1 YDFWEELVRSRRELS
16 EPLAL
21 PVGNIEF
28 EFDEFK
34 QKSYIVGSNYK
45 LDLSESSS
53 GFQSFVPLFL
63 VSRNIALSIN
73 QNRESSQ
80 NELSGE
86 EQKALQAKV
95 QKILADDSLAD
106 EVKEAALK
114 LLSFQY
120 RNECFLNIV
129 EEIEQNLFP
138 KSQKDVFYKLL
149 EFANLREAD
158 RLILTTHSPY
168 IINYLTL
175 AIKGHKVLQEISSSP
190 HADLLRQKLEQVV
203 PSVSCIAEDN
213 AIVYELTE
221 QGEIKRLST
230 YEGLPSDENY
240 LNISL
245 AETNQLFDD
254 LLEIEEQL

>member
-1 YDFWEELVRSRRELS
+1 
-16 EPLAL
+16 
-21 PVGNIEF
+21 
-28 EFDEFK
+28 
-34 QKSYIVGSNYK
+34 
-45 LDLSESSS
+45 
-53 GFQSFVPLFL
+53 
-63 VSRNIALSIN
+63 
-73 QNRESSQ
+73 
-80 NELSGE
+80 
-86 EQKALQAKV
+86 
-95 QKILADDSLAD
+95 
-106 EVKEAALK
+106 
-114 LLSFQY
+114 
-120 RNECFLNIV
+120 
-129 EEIEQNLFP
+129 
-138 KSQKDVFYKLL
+138 
-149 EFANLREAD
+149 D

-190 HADLLRQKLEQVV
+190 HVDLLRQQLEQVV
-203 PSVSCIAEDN
+203 PAVSCIAEDN